1 MGGLSEAAAGTKG
14 KAPSSR
20 TAADFAREWL
30 KGYSAEVTTPDRK
43 SLDAASEMMW
53 PKAPVYVASLPKDS
67 SEAQLA
73 VAAHLHE
80 LGLRPVPH
88 VVARNFAS
96 EAAFARAIERF
107 SREAGVDRALVL
119 AGDRQTSEGPFECS
133 LQLIRTGVF
142 EANGIRKIA
151 IACYPEG
158 HPRIADAT
166 LDKALMEKLEAA
178 DRAGLEARLITQLCF
193 DADTIAR
200 FVKLLRERG
209 ITARLRVGL
218 AGPATPARLLKYAA
232 ICGVGPSLRAL
243 RERQSMARG
252 LLAAQTPEPI
262 VSGLALAAAENRALD
277 ITGLHFFTFASLRH
291 TIEWAREAAAR
302 APSAWEGGDG

>member
-1 MGGLSEAAAGTKG
+1 MPGTNFRFG
-14 KAPSSR
+14 ADSGFRSACVC

-43 SLDAASEMMW
+43 SLDAAAELMW
-53 PKAPVYVASLPKDS
+53 PQAPVYVASLPKDS
-67 SEAQLA
+67 SEAQLV

-96 EAAFARAIERF
+96 EATFARAIERF
-107 SREAGVDRALVL
+107 AREAGVDRALVL

-133 LQLIRTGVF
+133 LQLIRSGVF

-158 HPRIADAT
+158 HPRIPDAT
-166 LDKALMEKLEAA
+166 LDKALMDKLETAEQ
-178 DRAGLEARLITQLCF
+178 AGLEVRLITQLCF
-193 DADTIAR
+193 DAETIAG
-200 FVKLLRERG
+200 FVKTLRQRG
-209 ITARLRVGL
+209 VRVRLRVGL

-232 ICGVGPSLRAL
+232 ICGVGASLRAL

-252 LLAAQTPEPI
+252 LLATQTPEPF
-262 VSGLALAAAENRALD
+262 VAGLARAAAADPGLD

-291 TIEWAREAAAR
+291 TIEWTREAAAGD
-302 APSAWEGGDG
+302 PSRWEAKA

>member
-1 MGGLSEAAAGTKG
+1 MGGLSGPALGASAGPLPGEGAA
-14 KAPSSR
+14 SI
-20 TAADFAREWL
+20 ARDWL
-30 KGYSAEVTTPDRK
+30 QGYSAEVTTPDRK
-43 SLDAASEMMW
+43 SLDAAAELMW
-53 PKAPVYVASLPKDS
+53 PQAPVYVASLPKDS

-73 VAAHLHE
+73 VAARLNE

-107 SREAGVDRALVL
+107 AREAGVDRALVL

-133 LQLIRTGVF
+133 LQLIRSGVF

-166 LDKALMEKLEAA
+166 LDKALMDKLEAA
-178 DRAGLEARLITQLCF
+178 DRADLEVRLITQLCF
-193 DADTIAR
+193 DSEPIAA
-200 FVKLLRERG
+200 FVGKLRARG
-209 ITARLRVGL
+209 IAARLRVGL
-218 AGPATPARLLKYAA
+218 AGPASPARLLKYAA

-243 RERQSMARG
+243 RERQSMTRG
-252 LLAAQTPEPI
+252 LLTTQTPERI
-262 VSGLALAAAENRALD
+262 VAGLAQAAARDPALQ
-277 ITGLHFFTFASLRH
+277 IMGLHFFTFASLRH
-291 TIEWAREAAAR
+291 TIEWAREALAGDPAR
-302 APSAWEGGDG
+302 WEASQ

>member
-1 MGGLSEAAAGTKG
+1 VGGLTEAAVGPEGETMFGCA
-14 KAPSSR
+14 
-20 TAADFAREWL
+20 AADFGREWL
-30 KGYSAEVTTPDRK
+30 KGYSAEVTTPDRQ
-43 SLDAASEMMW
+43 SLDAAAEMMW
-53 PKAPVYVASLPKDS
+53 PQAPVYVASLPKDS

-73 VAAHLHE
+73 VAAQLHG

-107 SREAGVDRALVL
+107 AREAGVDRVLVL

-133 LQLIRTGVF
+133 LQLIRSGVF
-142 EANGIRKIA
+142 EANGVRKIA

-158 HPRIADAT
+158 HPRIAHAT
-166 LDKALMEKLEAA
+166 LDRALMEKLEAA

-193 DADTIAR
+193 DADVISR
-200 FVKLLRERG
+200 FVKKLRSRG
-209 ITARLRVGL
+209 IGVGLRVGL

-262 VSGLALAAAENRALD
+262 VAGLARAAAADRSLD

-291 TIEWAREAAAR
+291 TIEWAREAAER
-302 APSAWEGGDG
+302 APSAWEARHV